1 MSALTV
7 AFANVKG
14 GVGKSTTAVHY
25 AEWIRAKGNRV
36 MLVDSDKQGS
46 AASWAVWRQA
56 ETDMPAPEISRLY
69 AKDLLVQVPALREHY
84 DRIVI
89 DTRGADGASIRAAMV
104 VSQIVVIPVRDSDF
118 DAAALSDVAELIAEA
133 RSVNPDLR
141 AYSFLSQFDTR
152 RSYPHEQAE
161 FMSELGMPP
170 LESILHF
177 RAVFAR
183 VSRGRT
189 VFELGDDNARI
200 EMTNLCKE
208 IENELQK

>member
-25 AEWIRAKGNRV
+25 AEWIRSKGNRV
-36 MLVDSDKQGS
+36 MLIDSDKQGS
-46 AASWAVWRQA
+46 AASWAVWRQT
-56 ETDMPAPEISRLY
+56 ETDNPAPEISRLY
-69 AKDLLVQVPALREHY
+69 SKDLLVQVPALREHY

-104 VSQIVVIPVRDSDF
+104 VSQIVIIPVRDSDF
-118 DAAALSDVAELIAEA
+118 DAAALTDVAELISEA
-133 RSVNPDLR
+133 RAVNPNLR
-141 AYSFLSQFDTR
+141 AFSFLSQFDAR
-152 RSYPHEQAE
+152 RSFPHEQAKY
-161 FMSELGMPP
+161 MIELGMPP
-170 LESILHF
+170 LESVLHF

-189 VFELGDDNARI
+189 VFELGDESARV

-208 IENELQK
+208 IEDELTK